1 MSQITERKRR
11 FLRRLARTPA
21 APIPVTPAPGEV
33 FVNPLTRPRSATS
46 PAPQKPSR
54 WKYLDLRSL
63 KKLRNMHFIAK
74 TIVEGRFAGRH
85 RSPYF
90 GFSVE
95 FADYREYVPGDEIRA
110 IDWKAYA
117 RSDRH
122 YIKLFEEETDMTC
135 HILLDQSA
143 SMRYGR
149 DGGLSKIEYASYLVA
164 ALAYLIVKQGDRVSL
179 TIFDDQVRYFR
190 PPGGTAPHLF
200 GMLNALEDLRIGRRT
215 DVAEALRKIF
225 PILKKRGLL
234 IVVSDFL
241 DDPERIFKSLSM
253 FRHRKFDVILLHVL
267 HHDERE
273 LPAFPNVRFVDAE
286 TAESITAEP
295 DDVRSEYQ
303 QHMNAFIAE
312 MKAHAAARQ
321 IDYNLVNTET
331 EYYRVL
337 EKYLYKRLTM

>member
-1 MSQITERKRR
+1 MSHVAERTRR
-11 FLRRLARTPA
+11 FLRRLTRTPA
-21 APIPVTPAPGEV
+21 AGVPRPLDAGEP
-33 FVNPLTRPRSATS
+33 FPDPLTRPRSMTS
-46 PAPQKPSR
+46 AAPGRAKWR
-54 WKYLDLRSL
+54 YLDLRSL

-74 TIVEGRFAGRH
+74 TIVEGQFAGRH
-85 RSPYF
+85 RSSYF

-135 HILLDQSA
+135 YLLLDKSA

-164 ALAYLIVKQGDRVSL
+164 ALAYLIVKQGDRVGL
-179 TIFDDQVRYFR
+179 TIFDDQVRTFL
-190 PPGGTAPHLF
+190 PPSGTASHLF
-200 GMLNALEDLRIGRRT
+200 GMLNALENLHIGRHT
-215 DVAEALRKIF
+215 DVAESLRKIF

-234 IVVSDFL
+234 IVVSDLL

-267 HHDERE
+267 HPDELE

-286 TAESITAEP
+286 TGESITAEP
-295 DDVRSEYQ
+295 GDVRSEYRR
-303 QHMNAFIAE
+303 HMNAFITE
-312 MKAHAAARQ
+312 MKDHAAARQ
-321 IDYNLVNTET
+321 IDYNLVDTET

-337 EKYLYKRLTM
+337 EKYLYKRLTV